1 MGLIQVKGWGIVRV
15 NIAGWVEINGR
26 GFVRKRVGMGGCWAV
41 GETVEG
47 SQG

>member
-1 MGLIQVKGWGIVRV
+1 MGLIQVKSWGMIRV
-15 NIAGWVEINGR
+15 KIAGWVEINGG
-26 GFVRKRVGMGGCWAV
+26 GFVRKRVGMGGRWAV